1 MGKKVSQFQKDT
13 MESYRVVSNYLVDA
27 PEGRL
32 SSASVHRPGAMP
44 RDQTFH
50 LEKILFEQNTI
61 RNRIAEMGEAIT
73 EDYEGGPLSIITVLQ
88 GGILFMADL
97 IREINLPLQLDS
109 ISVASYHG
117 GIASSGEVTFH
128 QTRMPDVAG
137 RDVLILDDILDTGRT
152 LAAIKRKLEAEC
164 APRSIRSAVLLSKRV
179 ERAEEVE
186 ADYVGFS
193 VGNEFVV
200 GYGLDYRGEYR
211 NLPMIGVLKSEFIEH

>member
-1 MGKKVSQFQKDT
+1 MGR
-13 MESYRVVSNYLVDA
+13 EI
-27 PEGRL
+27 
-32 SSASVHRPGAMP
+32 SA
-44 RDQTFH
+44 
-50 LEKILFEQNTI
+50 
-61 RNRIAEMGEAIT
+61 
-73 EDYEGGPLSIITVLQ
+73 DYEGGTLSILTVLQ

-97 IREINLPLQLDS
+97 IREINLPLQIDS

-117 GIASSGEVTFH
+117 GTASSGEVTFH

-164 APRSIRSAVLLSKRV
+164 APRSIRAAVLLSKRI
-179 ERAEEVE
+179 ERAVEVQ
-186 ADYVGFS
+186 ADYVGFE

-211 NLPMIGVLKSEFIEH
+211 NLPMIGVLNSEFIDS